1 LFFIWINKWVNLF
14 TQHNT
19 FNLIL
24 ISANSHWHLRLHLA
38 EYLVASQRACMS
50 FSVFK
55 QSSLLSSSAAYSNIR
70 ATICKSFKNS
80 TCTTRVVVGTSS
92 ENFQ

>member
-24 ISANSHWHLRLHLA
+24 ISANSHWHLTLHLVDHLIA
-38 EYLVASQRACMS
+38 PQGACMS
-50 FSVFK
+50 FTV
-55 QSSLLSSSAAYSNIR
+55 SSNNLLCYRPQQLIQISAQPPA
-70 ATICKSFKNS
+70 
-80 TCTTRVVVGTSS
+80 RVLKILYVQL
-92 ENFQ
+92 E